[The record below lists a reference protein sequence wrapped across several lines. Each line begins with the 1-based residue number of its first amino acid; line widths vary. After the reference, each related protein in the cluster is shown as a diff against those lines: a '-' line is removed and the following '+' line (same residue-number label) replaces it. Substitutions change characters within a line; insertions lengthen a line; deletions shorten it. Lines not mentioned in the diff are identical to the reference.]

1 LLLRPIK
8 RLFESFN
15 VLHFIFAGASLA
27 PRHLEP
33 KGQVGSKKDV
43 GRQQPPLRDLFVWHF
58 QSKRV
63 LLVVPISLPYMHQ
76 AILLTTFTI
85 AFLRSRTILHFFTGN
100 QL

>member
-1 LLLRPIK
+1 MFCILFLQALLSPPDTWNQK
-8 RLFESFN
+8 DKS
-15 VLHFIFAGASLA
+15 AA
-27 PRHLEP
+27 
-33 KGQVGSKKDV
+33 KKTSEDNS
-43 GRQQPPLRDLFVWHF
+43 PPLRDLFVWHF